1 MGVELIGIIPIKEEL
16 GAVERFRTESKLHEK
31 FRDEGIKV
39 YLSID
44 SKKNAE
50 EIKTDTGIAETRL
63 LEILNFMEEEKI
75 IQLKTVYELEA
86 EKTLKR

>member
-1 MGVELIGIIPIKEEL
+1 MGEELIGIIPVKGEL
-16 GAVERFRTESKLHEK
+16 GAVERFRVERKLHER

-50 EIKTDTGIAETRL
+50 EIKAETGISEARL
-63 LEILNFMEEEKI
+63 LEILNFMEGEGI
-75 IQLKTVYELEA
+75 IQLKTIYEFELES
-86 EKTLKR
+86 TVKR